1 MVKVEV
7 EDVETQLKGR
17 VIVLWLADLTF
28 GMDAAAVWRVGQV
41 SQGIPMKHPA
51 IHVCVPDQETSFAHA
66 SVLALLGYA
75 LEKLN
80 VVRMKF
86 HFGKRIRHVIV
97 VPTA

>member
-1 MVKVEV
+1 MVRV

-17 VIVLWLADLTF
+17 VVVIWLADATF

-41 SQGIPMKHPA
+41 AHGIPMKHPA
-51 IHVCVPDQETSFAHA
+51 IHVCVPDQKTSFAHA
-66 SVLALLGYA
+66 SVLALMGYA

-86 HFGKRIRHVIV
+86 HFGKRIRQVIV
-97 VPTA
+97 THT